1 VFLKPHARLEV
12 EVVRGLI
19 QQQQLRRREERLCQG
34 DAHAPPAGH
43 VLCGP
48 IGRYHVI
55 REAQASED
63 LSCAW
68 LGAGGVKL
76 VKARVD
82 ADEPLIL

>member
-1 VFLKPHARLEV
+1 
-12 EVVRGLI
+12 
-19 QQQQLRRREERLCQG
+19 
-34 DAHAPPAGH
+34 
-43 VLCGP
+43 
-48 IGRYHVI
+48 VI

-68 LGAGGVKL
+68 LGAGGVEL